1 MFLRASSVM
10 HGMNDEV
17 NMRLFGN
24 LGKYIKITWITFGL
38 GWLAIIGFPGLS
50 GFWSKDKII
59 EAAFTGDGWHPWVF
73 GTVTLIGAGITAFYM
88 SRMFF
93 MTFHG
98 SQRFNDGTNNGAGQ
112 EQNPSESPALMT
124 IPMVILAAG
133 SVALG
138 GLLALGDRFTTWL
151 EPTLGPTAHP
161 EPVLSVPVISVSTIV
176 LMVIGVLI
184 AYRQYA
190 AQEVPVEAPVGSAL
204 TRAARN
210 DLYQDTINE
219 SLLAHPGVH
228 LTRNLTTIDRGVI
241 DGVVHGLGNGTA
253 KCGEILRRLQNG
265 QVRTYGATMA
275 IATVVALVVVLI
287 TRV

>member
-1 MFLRASSVM
+1 M
-10 HGMNDEV
+10 HGMKDEV
-17 NMRLFGN
+17 DMRLFGN
-24 LGKYIKITWITFGL
+24 LGKYMKITWVAVGR
-38 GWLAIIGFPGLS
+38 GWLAIIGFAGLR
-50 GFWSKDKII
+50 GCWSKHRII
-59 EAAFTGDGWHPWVF
+59 EAAFTGDGWQRRVF
-73 GTVTLIGAGITAFYM
+73 GRVTLLGAGITAFYM

-161 EPVLSVPVISVSTIV
+161 EPVLSIPVISIATIV
-176 LMVIGVLI
+176 LMAIGVFI

-190 AQEVPVEAPVGSAL
+190 AQAVPVEAPVGSAL
-204 TRAARN
+204 TRAAR
-210 DLYQDTINE
+210 
-219 SLLAHPGVH
+219 
-228 LTRNLTTIDRGVI
+228 
-241 DGVVHGLGNGTA
+241 
-253 KCGEILRRLQNG
+253 
-265 QVRTYGATMA
+265 
-275 IATVVALVVVLI
+275 
-287 TRV
+287 